1 MAEELTA
8 NVNEAVETGTDNGE
22 YERES
27 VPESRLKGFRSFLGM
42 YAGEHAAGTEFMI
55 GPLFVTYGVSA
66 FDVLVGLLLG
76 NLMAVLSWRFLC
88 APIAVRVRQTL
99 YYQLERICGKN
110 LVSLYNLANG
120 LMFCFLAGAMVS
132 VSATAV
138 GIPFNMSMPGL
149 GDWLPNSIGWVV
161 AVIGVGTVISIVAAL
176 GYDAVA
182 RFANIAAPW
191 MVLVFLACGI
201 AVLPKLG
208 VHSLGDFWRV
218 ANEVVWKGVPIA
230 GQPKYGFSHVFCFAW
245 FCNLAMHVG
254 MSDLSIFRYA
264 KKPSYAFASVAGMY
278 IGHYMA
284 WISAALLYAH
294 QLMLD
299 PTNTA
304 VAPGPMAVNI
314 AGFAGAVCVVI
325 AGWTT
330 ANPTIYRAGLAFQI
344 IFKKLSRFKV
354 TLIAGALAT
363 AGAIFPAL
371 VMKLLDFVALYGLI
385 LMPMGTVIFIDFW
398 VFPLL
403 GLKRFYAEVSGTTW
417 NWAAGIAW
425 LLVSITSWMLYL
437 QPDAVEYK
445 YYLFMPAWIVAAIL
459 YLVISLINQKSLL
472 DKVPVA
478 IWKTISYVGLLA
490 TVVPSI
496 LVFSGVIELQTHII
510 LMVIGMVMWLLTS
523 LIWLKK

>member
-1 MAEELTA
+1 LFKDPIRQITLYLEVIVAEELA
-8 NVNEAVETGTDNGE
+8 MNANEAVETGTDNGE

-99 YYQLERICGKN
+99 YYQAERICGKN

-120 LMFCFLAGAMVS
+120 LMFCLLAGAMVS

-138 GIPFNMSMPGL
+138 GIPFNMPMPGL
-149 GDWLPNSIGWVV
+149 GDWLPNSIGWVI
-161 AVIGVGTVISIVAAL
+161 AVIAVGAVISIVAAK

-182 RFANIAAPW
+182 RFANIASPW

-201 AVLPKLG
+201 AVLPQLG

-218 ANEVVWKGVPIA
+218 ANDVVWTGVPIA
-230 GQPKYGFSHVFCFAW
+230 GQAKYGFWHVFCFAW

-254 MSDLSIFRYA
+254 MSDLSIFRFA
-264 KKPSYAFASVAGMY
+264 RKPRYAFASAAGMY

-304 VAPGPMAVNI
+304 VAPGPMAVSI
-314 AGFAGAVCVVI
+314 IGFTGAVCVIV

-344 IFKKLSRFKV
+344 IFKNWSRFRV
-354 TLIAGALAT
+354 TILAGALAT

-385 LMPMGTVIFIDFW
+385 LMPMGAVIFIDFW
-398 VFPLL
+398 VLPKL
-403 GLKRFYAEVSGTTW
+403 GLKRFYAEVAGIKI
-417 NWAAGIAW
+417 NFAAGAAW
-425 LLVSITSWMLYL
+425 LLVSITAWILYL
-437 QPDAVEYK
+437 QPGAVEYK
-445 YYLFMPAWIVAAIL
+445 FFLFIPAWFITAIIYIVGSKMI
-459 YLVISLINQKSLL
+459 QKN
-472 DKVPVA
+472 
-478 IWKTISYVGLLA
+478 
-490 TVVPSI
+490 
-496 LVFSGVIELQTHII
+496 
-510 LMVIGMVMWLLTS
+510 
-523 LIWLKK
+523 

>member
-1 MAEELTA
+1 MAEELAMNA
-8 NVNEAVETGTDNGE
+8 NVAAGAETDNGE

-55 GPLFVTYGVSA
+55 GPLFVTHGVSA

-76 NLMAVLSWRFLC
+76 NFMAVLSWRFLC

-138 GIPFNMSMPGL
+138 GIPFNMPMPEL

-161 AVIGVGTVISIVAAL
+161 AVIAVGAVISIVAAK

-182 RFANIAAPW
+182 RFANIASPW
-191 MVLVFLACGI
+191 MVLVFLACGF
-201 AVLPKLG
+201 AVLPQLG
-208 VHSLGDFWRV
+208 IHSLGDFWPV
-218 ANEVVWKGVPIA
+218 AKKVVWTGVPIA
-230 GQPKYGFSHVFCFAW
+230 GQAKYGFWHVFCFAW

-254 MSDLSIFRYA
+254 MSDLSIFRFA
-264 KKPSYAFASVAGMY
+264 RKPRYAFASAAGMY

-314 AGFAGAVCVVI
+314 IGFTGAVCVIV

-344 IFKKLSRFKV
+344 IFKNWSRFKV
-354 TLIAGALAT
+354 TILAGALAT
-363 AGAIFPAL
+363 LGAIFPAL
-371 VMKLLDFVALYGLI
+371 VMKLLDFVSLYGLI

-398 VFPLL
+398 VLPKL
-403 GLKRFYAEVSGTTW
+403 GMKSFYAEVAGLKV
-417 NWAAGIAW
+417 NWAAGLAW
-425 LLVSITSWMLYL
+425 VLTLAICLVLIMGAGY
-437 QPDAVEYK
+437 DK
-445 YYLFMPAWIVAAIL
+445 FFMFIPAWFIAAII
-459 YLVISLINQKSLL
+459 YVVGSKMIQKNS
-472 DKVPVA
+472 
-478 IWKTISYVGLLA
+478 
-490 TVVPSI
+490 
-496 LVFSGVIELQTHII
+496 
-510 LMVIGMVMWLLTS
+510 
-523 LIWLKK
+523 